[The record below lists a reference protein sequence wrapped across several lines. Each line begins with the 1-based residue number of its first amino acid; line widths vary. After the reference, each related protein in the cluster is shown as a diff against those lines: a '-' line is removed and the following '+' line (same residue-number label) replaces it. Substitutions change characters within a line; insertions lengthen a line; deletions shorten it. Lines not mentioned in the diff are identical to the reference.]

1 MTTNNI
7 NRFENFIKYGLD
19 KDIDKIKIWCKF
31 QVSIEY
37 FLCVLSGWKV
47 NLVGALGCSNCE
59 IPTKEVLLKIY
70 DKLWIQGTFPNN
82 LEQAIVEAQGLNNYP
97 TIRHPRK
104 HAQNYKKHIYDRTF
118 QVKINNTLSEPFSN
132 HNGVVQGSSISPP
145 TVIKLF
151 ADDSLI
157 NCKGK
162 NINLVKTQIQLTL
175 DKLSKWSLKTGFT
188 FSPNKRKCIL
198 FTRQRKIA

>member
-7 NRFENFIKYGLD
+7 NRFENIIKYGID

-31 QVSIEY
+31 QDCLVRKKNGIFKPNQYLRKSI
-37 FLCVLSGWKV
+37 LDIGL
-47 NLVGALGCSNCE
+47 
-59 IPTKEVLLKIY
+59 TLKHI
-70 DKLWIQGTFPNN
+70 T
-82 LEQAIVEAQGLNNYP
+82 EAQGLNNYP

-118 QVKINNTLSEPFSN
+118 QVKINNTLSEPFPN
-132 HNGVVQGSSISPP
+132 HNGVVQGSSISVKFLFIAINELSTQAPPP

-175 DKLSKWSLKTGFT
+175 DKLSKWSLETGFT
-188 FSPNKRKCIL
+188 FSPNKIKCIL